1 MNGARRSPN
10 LEAKYANYFEVGSN
24 DVEFFLLFG
33 QTAANEGEAPM
44 IHTRIVVAPAI
55 AREISGL
62 LCSAIDAPQERCD
75 G

>member
-1 MNGARRSPN
+1 MSGARRSPN

-33 QTAANEGEAPM
+33 QTAANEGEPPV

-62 LCSAIDAPQERCD
+62 LFAAINGCQERYD